1 MLAGM
6 MVTSNVLPAYSA
18 TDGIAVEQSD
28 ASYEGQAADS
38 EASADAGNS
47 EAGGASSEQ
56 DDSGKPVADAG
67 DSDSA
72 TDASA
77 NAGDESHV
85 AGAAAG
91 SASSAA
97 ASNNAEMNADKGS
110 TANTENSAVSGDTS
124 NTDSSENTG
133 AASDEEDANSTS
145 NTGAATS
152 KENGGASSGTENTG
166 AVSGAEN
173 TGAAGTVGTDT
184 SSNTGASS
192 GTEKSDVIV
201 LETSAASTEA
211 ETTGAATETTGGT
224 VAGSDVNVSGGTS
237 TGSSGAGITTGAAGA
252 GSTALG
258 ESAVETGAVETTPA
272 ETLESVPETT
282 VEETTV
288 PESTEA
294 AKKVKLSFHVVDED
308 GEDID
313 EKYADVKVSF
323 DKEGVLTLDDSEK
336 APVRNIRKLTGT
348 RLFGLLKTY
357 SKNYTYKEAT
367 LDGDIIRAI
376 RKTTDEDEHTVYEYT
391 MDGEDWT
398 AFEEDSEILLVYCA
412 PETKGSGH
420 AEYIEEGKIKVVVDL
435 KKELPEGVELRV
447 QEVTDEDQNYD
458 AYMTALDD
466 AAKASASEIEKHS
479 NENTLLYDI
488 AFIGH
493 DEDGEEYEY
502 QPGEDVSVKVSFL
515 GGQLA
520 GELGASDADNVVIK
534 HLPVKDE
541 VKENAAKDGQRTTAD
556 MTDLSADDIKVEDVK
571 KAKVTL
577 DTEAKIATVDVEED
591 EDEEKE
597 VAESKDEVTF
607 KTDSF
612 SVYAFTDQSNDD
624 DFSKVNWN
632 KDFVKLNSKTTIDGK
647 SSKLYYFDDK
657 LSEEDIDKLGGRGNI
672 KLEYHCITDDSETF
686 TGGNSNEDNDTTGYK
701 ADRALGIAGNFHI
714 VAFGTAHLGAHTN
727 GNVLASTLEAGSNF
741 GTNKHNTPFG
751 QESSYVYTTY
761 ATVNGSSAAANGDVL
776 ALGKGIELNFQ
787 DNGNAFGVKGKDNN
801 FHKLDRPCIVYK
813 DSDTKKYIDINDVK
827 DETKT
832 LSAYLASKKSTI
844 SGNNG
849 TFTITNPNGVEYVSL
864 TPDEVVNLPTD
875 VWFDGF
881 KSGCNGS
888 IIVNVDMS
896 DMADGATLTLP
907 ERAKIKIDGEAQ
919 STGEVVEFSA
929 GKVIWNFVHAEG
941 KKITAKNMSGSIIA
955 LGASVELSQN
965 LNGTVIAQNV
975 NVRAETHRSDFTGI
989 IRPTSI
995 DLGAVKHVNNA
1006 EPAADQKYS
1015 FNLEEL
1021 KDGVWSCIKKKKNT
1035 GSEIKFSQISYGS
1048 SEDCGDHWYRITED
1062 QTTETGVRKDAS
1074 QYIVKVEV
1082 SSQLDDNGNETYVH
1096 TDTCYRVEDATQL
1109 INSDKTLNTSVL
1121 KKVISEDYF
1130 IFNNV
1135 IDGPVSETVD
1145 ISGEKTWNDNDNE
1158 DHIRPSEIT
1167 VQVKNGDAVVDSKK
1181 VKADSDGKWTYSFTG
1196 LPKYDAD
1203 GKEISYEIAEVA
1215 VPGYTPTYDG
1225 NNITNTHTH
1234 ETVDISGEKTWDDN
1248 DNRDGIRPKQ
1258 ITVEVKNGETVVKS
1272 LTVEAGSDGKWTYHF
1287 TALPKYDE
1295 TGNVITYT
1303 VDEVTVPGYKTIV
1316 NDNDITNT
1324 HTPATTSVLVKKTW
1338 DDSNDAS
1345 GKRPSAITV
1354 KLYADHVL
1362 TAEKTLTADASGDW
1376 SYEFTDLPMYKA
1388 GKVGQKINYTVTEEE
1403 MPGYVLTDSESST
1416 KDSKTVVQLTNK
1428 SIDFKVNKFE
1438 RTGTRELDGA
1448 KIQIKDSTGAVIAEW
1463 ISKSGET
1470 HDFGSSLKVGE
1481 TYTIHEETAPSGYY
1495 TISDVNFTV
1504 DEKGQITLAGSSDD
1518 VKLEDGVIK
1527 ICDERIKSS
1536 GGGGGGDHPHPT
1548 PETTPAETTP
1558 AETTVPETTP
1568 VETTNPGGGNGGH
1581 HDPSEEVET
1590 DEFGNVLGA
1599 NRGKN
1604 RKQDGQNGGNVK
1616 GANRGK
1622 TRTGDESMMSIFGFG
1637 FLAAVLVLLGWFGIR
1652 FTKRNRR

>member
-1 MLAGM
+1 MRIHLKKRFTALMLAGM

-18 TDGIAVEQSD
+18 TDGIAVEQAD
-28 ASYEGQAADS
+28 ASYEAEAAAAD
-38 EASADAGNS
+38 ASVDAENS
-47 EAGGASSEQ
+47 EVGGASSEQ
-56 DDSGKPVADAG
+56 GDAEKPVTDGTDSTTDASG
-67 DSDSA
+67 NAASDSA
-72 TDASA
+72 SSTAASGME
-77 NAGDESHV
+77 NTGVVS
-85 AGAAAG
+85 GAENVSDVSNT
-91 SASSAA
+91 SASGTV
-97 ASNNAEMNADKGS
+97 GS
-110 TANTENSAVSGDTS
+110 DT
-124 NTDSSENTG
+124 SENTG
-133 AASDEEDANSTS
+133 APS
-145 NTGAATS
+145 AA
-152 KENGGASSGTENTG
+152 
-166 AVSGAEN
+166 
-173 TGAAGTVGTDT
+173 
-184 SSNTGASS
+184 
-192 GTEKSDVIV
+192 EKSDMIV
-201 LETSAASTEA
+201 LETSAASTEI
-211 ETTGAATETTGGT
+211 ETTGAATDITDGT
-224 VAGSDVNVSGGTS
+224 AAGSDANVSGGTS
-237 TGSSGAGITTGAAGA
+237 TAASGAGITTGGAGA
-252 GSTALG
+252 GSTAPG
-258 ESAVETGAVETTPA
+258 ESAVETGAVETTLA
-272 ETLESVPETT
+272 ESLESIPETT

-313 EKYADVKVSF
+313 EKYVDVKVSF
-323 DKEGVLTLDDSEK
+323 DQDGMLTLDDSEK

-348 RLFGLLKTY
+348 RLFGLLRTY

-391 MDGEDWT
+391 MDGENWT

-493 DEDGEEYEY
+493 DEDGQEYEY

-556 MTDLSADDIKVEDVK
+556 MTDLSADDIQVEDVK

-577 DTEAKIATVDVEED
+577 DTEAKIATVDEEED

-624 DFSKVNWN
+624 DFSKVNWR

-647 SSKLYYFDDK
+647 SSKIYYFDDK
-657 LSEEDIDKLGGRGNI
+657 LSEEDIKKLGGRSNI
-672 KLEYHCITDDSETF
+672 KLEYHYITDDSETF
-686 TGGNSNEDNDTTGYK
+686 TGGNSNEDNDVTGYK

-727 GNVLASTLEAGSNF
+727 GNVLTSTLEAGSNY
-741 GTNKHNTPFG
+741 GTNKHETPFG

-761 ATVNGSSAAANGDVL
+761 ATVNGSSAAANGDIL

-787 DNGNAFGVKGKDNN
+787 DNGNSFGVKDNYNN
-801 FHKLDRPCIVYK
+801 FQKLDKPCIVYK

-827 DETKT
+827 KETKT
-832 LSAYLASKKSTI
+832 LSAYLASKRSTI

-849 TFTITNPNGVEYVSL
+849 TFKITNPNGVEYVSL
-864 TPDEVVNLPTD
+864 TPDEVATLPTD

-896 DMADGATLTLP
+896 SMADGATLTLP
-907 ERAKIKIDGEAQ
+907 ERAKIKIDDKEQ

-941 KKITAKNMSGSIIA
+941 KKISAKNMSGSIIA

-965 LNGTVIAQNV
+965 LNGTVIAQDV
-975 NVRAETHRSDFTGI
+975 KVGAETHRSDFTGI

-995 DLGAVKHVNNA
+995 DLGAVKYVNNA

-1021 KDGVWSCIKKKKNT
+1021 KDGGWNLIETKENT

-1062 QTTETGVRKDAS
+1062 QTPKAGVRKDAS

-1082 SSQLDDNGNETYVH
+1082 SSQRDDKDNETYAH
-1096 TDTCYRVEDATQL
+1096 TDTCYKVEDATQL

-1121 KKVISEDYF
+1121 KKVISEDF
-1130 IFNNV
+1130 FTFNNV

-1145 ISGEKTWNDNDNE
+1145 ISGVKTWVDGNNQDGLRPTSIKVNLLADGKKIQDTTVTADASGVWKYTFTDLPVKKNGKKIVYTVTEDKVSGYDTEISGYNITNSYTPEKTSATVRKVWNDAEN
-1158 DHIRPSEIT
+1158 
-1167 VQVKNGDAVVDSKK
+1167 Q
-1181 VKADSDGKWTYSFTG
+1181 DGKRPDSLSVKLMNGSTEVKTVTLNVANSWTATVAD
-1196 LPKYDAD
+1196 LPKYAN
-1203 GKEISYEIAEVA
+1203 GTEITYSWAEGTMPA
-1215 VPGYTPTYDG
+1215 GYSLTDTSKTG
-1225 NNITNTHTH
+1225 TVTTLTNTH
-1234 ETVDISGEKTWDDN
+1234 EIAS
-1248 DNRDGIRPKQ
+1248 
-1258 ITVEVKNGETVVKS
+1258 
-1272 LTVEAGSDGKWTYHF
+1272 
-1287 TALPKYDE
+1287 
-1295 TGNVITYT
+1295 
-1303 VDEVTVPGYKTIV
+1303 
-1316 NDNDITNT
+1316 
-1324 HTPATTSVLVKKTW
+1324 TSVLVRKTW

-1345 GKRPSAITV
+1345 GKRPSEIKV

-1362 TAEKTLTADASGDW
+1362 KAEHTLTADASGDW
-1376 SYEFTDLPMYKA
+1376 SYEFTDLPVYKE
-1388 GKVGQKINYTVTEEE
+1388 GHVGQKINYTVTEEE
-1403 MPGYVLTDSESST
+1403 IPGYVLTDSKSST
-1416 KDSKTVVQLTNK
+1416 EDGKTVVQLTNK

-1470 HDFGSSLKVGE
+1470 HDFGSSLKAGE

-1504 DEKGQITLAGSSDD
+1504 DAKGQITLAGSSDD

-1536 GGGGGGDHPHPT
+1536 GGGGGGDHPHPLPL

-1568 VETTNPGGGNGGH
+1568 VETTNPGGGHGG
-1581 HDPSEEVET
+1581 PSEEVET
-1590 DEFGNVLGA
+1590 DEYGRVRGA

-1604 RKQDGQNGGNVK
+1604 KKGQDGGNVK

-1622 TRTGDESMMSIFGFG
+1622 TRTGDESMMSIFGLG